1 MSGWLI
7 AGVVK
12 ALDAVAAFTSRL
24 STVLRKPNKPV
35 SDSKETV
42 APETELDS
50 DDDRDDS
57 NDDWAEFFPDK
68 PSRRDSLDYKSYAE
82 TLADLIAPKETQT
95 PLTVGVFGAW
105 GSGKTTLMR
114 MIKAALSEKEKEP
127 DSQRFVFVHFDAWKY
142 YKEDALW
149 RAMLLRVLDALRRRL
164 KPDSDAGVSAKIN
177 RLEDSLYR
185 AVEWQEKGGL
195 TIDWPK
201 LVKAGAGGA
210 VKLSF
215 SFVPGLSSLVEA
227 VKAAQGKLGE
237 GTIAEDVSAV
247 ASAFHRNIVTHHQ
260 NQLHE
265 IEQFQRGFFSLVKN
279 YFKNQRLVI
288 FVDDLDRCL
297 PEKAIEVLEAIKL
310 FLDVKGCVFILGL
323 DQEVITR
330 GLQVK
335 YKELAFLDQNEQL
348 TFSRHYVEKLIQLPF
363 YLPPIES
370 REVRKYIDSLKVKW
384 PEPDCAEVFAEVL
397 SPNPRQIKRTINVYM
412 LLWKLA
418 EKRRKG
424 LEAVTALRLAKVV
437 ILQTAYPGLF
447 DQLKSD
453 ARLLQQLEI
462 ACDAHSA
469 TDNSSLDPIVVG
481 ALKQPGLTKL
491 FRLLADK
498 EKASF
503 AKLEEGA
510 LSSFFSLARR
520 APLVTEIRAK
530 DAAANVPLEE
540 IRSALVPE
548 RPFQLRPS
556 VGDFVGREADLN
568 RIVTALRTDKSIAVV
583 TGMAGSGKTEFAFR
597 VAERLR
603 VDYPD
608 GQLFVD
614 MLGTEETPADSAE
627 ALSACIRA
635 LTGRLHSNDPHELGA
650 NYRSHLNNRRVLI
663 MLDNALDASQVIPL
677 IPPKGSAL
685 LITSRNAL
693 VLPGMI
699 NVTLEQ
705 LSVEDAIMLLRNISP
720 HVSREIAAEICALC
734 GYLPPAVRAAAS
746 MLAATADL
754 DPEAYARQLRD
765 EQRRIEVLGASGL
778 DVKLEAS
785 FSVSYSRLQPD
796 ARRVFRRL
804 PIFPGSFDAKAEE
817 HICDDPDHA
826 HLSELVKLNLVF
838 YDPSEKR
845 YRVHA
850 LLRLFA
856 KRQLEK
862 GENNSTAERHAK
874 YYLEV
879 LKNAD
884 ALYSKGGIDIIEG
897 LLLYDR
903 ERENIEAGFRWSE
916 THLTS
921 VPDAAAI
928 CSGYAK
934 FAAQILELRQN
945 NPNVRIVW
953 FERGVSAAR
962 RLNDPRAEL
971 THLIDLGRAHGS
983 SKETNRAI
991 DILSQALDKAT
1002 KLEVLPAQALILS
1015 NLGVVHRNRG
1025 DIQKAIEC
1033 FEAQLEI
1040 LKTLDDPRRETAAL
1054 VNLANALLLTINP
1067 EEAIKYLEAA
1077 AVVSK
1082 RTADLQTQGMVL
1094 GNMGR
1099 AYNKLGDPKR
1109 ALEYCRQQLEVSRK
1123 LGDKE
1128 GEAAAHLNIGI
1139 ALELDRKLEEAR
1151 AAFNTSLE
1159 IYRKLQSDNAK
1170 IVEGWLAELDRE
1182 LAD

>member
-1 MSGWLI
+1 L
-7 AGVVK
+7 
-12 ALDAVAAFTSRL
+12 
-24 STVLRKPNKPV
+24 
-35 SDSKETV
+35 
-42 APETELDS
+42 
-50 DDDRDDS
+50 
-57 NDDWAEFFPDK
+57 
-68 PSRRDSLDYKSYAE
+68 
-82 TLADLIAPKETQT
+82 
-95 PLTVGVFGAW
+95 
-105 GSGKTTLMR
+105 
-114 MIKAALSEKEKEP
+114 
-127 DSQRFVFVHFDAWKY
+127 
-142 YKEDALW
+142 
-149 RAMLLRVLDALRRRL
+149 
-164 KPDSDAGVSAKIN
+164 SAKID

-215 SFVPGLSSLVEA
+215 SFVPGLSAFAEA
-227 VKAAQGKLGE
+227 VKAAQGKIGE
-237 GTIAEDVSAV
+237 GTIAEDVSTV
-247 ASAFHRNIVTHHQ
+247 ASAFQRDIVTHHQ
-260 NQLHE
+260 NQLHN
-265 IEQFQRGFFSLVKN
+265 IEQFQRGFSSLVKN
-279 YFKNQRLVI
+279 YFKDQRLVI

-335 YKELAFLDQNEQL
+335 YKEVAFLDQNDQL

-370 REVRKYIDSLKVKW
+370 REVRTYIDSLKVKW
-384 PEPDCAEVFAEVL
+384 PVTDCAKVFAEVL
-397 SPNPRQIKRTINVYM
+397 TPNPRQIKRTINVYM

-418 EKRRKG
+418 ERRRKG

-437 ILQTAYPGLF
+437 ILQTAYPGVF

-453 ARLLQQLEI
+453 ARLLQQLEV
-462 ACDAHSA
+462 ASCNGGSA
-469 TDNSSLDPIVVG
+469 TDNLDPILTG
-481 ALKQPGLTKL
+481 ALKQPGLIKL
-491 FRLLADK
+491 FQVLADD
-498 EKASF
+498 ESASF
-503 AKLEEGA
+503 GKLEKEA

-520 APLVTEIRAK
+520 APFVTDIRTK
-530 DAAANVPLEE
+530 DVGANVPLEE
-540 IRSALVPE
+540 IRSSLVPE
-548 RPFQLRPS
+548 RPFQLRAS
-556 VGDFVGREADLN
+556 VRDFVGREGDLN
-568 RIVTALRTDKSIAVV
+568 RIVTALRTDKPIAVV
-583 TGMAGSGKTEFAFR
+583 TGMAGSGKTEFAYR
-597 VAERLR
+597 VAEQLR

-614 MLGTEETPADSAE
+614 MLATEETPAVPAE

-635 LTGRLHSNDPHELGA
+635 LTAGSLHSNDPHELGA
-650 NYRSHLNNRRVLI
+650 MYRSHLNNRRVLI
-663 MLDNALDASQVIPL
+663 MLDNALDASQVSPL

-693 VLPGMI
+693 IIPGMI

-705 LSVEDAIMLLRNISP
+705 LSVDEAITLLRNISP
-720 HVSREIAAEICALC
+720 HVSQEIAAEICALC

-754 DPEAYARQLRD
+754 DPEAYATQLRD
-765 EQRRIEVLGASGL
+765 EQKRIEVLGASDL
-778 DVKLEAS
+778 NVKLEAS
-785 FSVSYSRLQPD
+785 FSVSYSRLQPE
-796 ARRVFRRL
+796 AARVFRRL

-838 YDPSEKR
+838 FDSSQKR

-862 GENNSTAERHAK
+862 GENDATAERHAK

-884 ALYSKGGIDIIEG
+884 ALFSKGGIDSIEG
-897 LLLYDR
+897 LSLYGR
-903 ERENIEAGFRWSE
+903 ERENVEAGFRWSE

-921 VPDAAAI
+921 VPDAASI
-928 CSGYAK
+928 CSAYAK

-945 NPNVRIVW
+945 NPSARIVW

-971 THLIDLGRAHGS
+971 THLIDLGRAYGS

-991 DILSQALDKAT
+991 DILTQALDKST
-1002 KLEVLPAQALILS
+1002 ELGVLPAQALALS
-1015 NLGVVHRNRG
+1015 NLGVVHRNWG
-1025 DIQKAIEC
+1025 DIEKAIEC

-1040 LKTLDDPRRETAAL
+1040 LKTLDEPRRETAAL
-1054 VNLANALLLTINP
+1054 VNLANALLLTVNP
-1067 EEAIKYLEAA
+1067 EKAIKYLEAA
-1077 AVVSK
+1077 TEVSK

-1094 GNMGR
+1094 GNLGR
-1099 AYNKLGDPKR
+1099 AYNKLGEPKR
-1109 ALEYCRQQLEVSRK
+1109 ALEYCQQQLEISRK
-1123 LGDKE
+1123 LDDKE

-1139 ALELDRKLEEAR
+1139 ALEQDRKLEEAR
-1151 AAFNTSLE
+1151 AAFNTSLR
-1159 IYRKLQSDNAK
+1159 IYRQLQSDNTK
-1170 IVEGWLAELDRE
+1170 IVEWWLAELDRE
-1182 LAD
+1182 QANLN